1 MCVCV
6 RVHVYA
12 GSVLEERN
20 WLNIPWQL
28 DLQALSLL
36 SYKVKARSVFKIARF
51 ILRVL
56 LFAFLTLKFLIAR
69 RATLVVVSR
78 ERNDLENVPRLSSFL
93 ASREYRLCQ

>member
-1 MCVCV
+1 M
-6 RVHVYA
+6 REAY
-12 GSVLEERN
+12 SRN
-20 WLNIPWQL
+20 AIGRISLGNSTYKS
-28 DLQALSLL
+28 LSLL